1 MDLIGAD
8 TLEALSKGVIK
19 KDDPLTP
26 ILIRQASGL
35 IREFCEW
42 HIYPLITE
50 TKRVDHKG
58 GRFIKLPTLVLQ
70 DEPTIEYLGHERV
83 VQEWSEAGMCRLSD
97 PLPAAMGAIQAT
109 MTHGYSELPA
119 TVEVVMASII
129 VASVTA
135 PVGINQAAVGS
146 VSSTFEVPGGGIRLS
161 AYAKRALDGFR
172 LVYRP

>member
-8 TLEALSKGVIK
+8 TLEALSKGVVK

-42 HIYPLITE
+42 HIYPLVTE

-58 GRFIKLPTLVLQ
+58 GRFIKLPTLMLQ
-70 DEPTIEYLGHERV
+70 DEPTIEYLDHERV
-83 VQEWSEAGMCRLSD
+83 VQEW
-97 PLPAAMGAIQAT
+97 AAMGAIQAT

-129 VASVTA
+129 VASRTA

-146 VSSTFEVPGGGIRLS
+146 VSSTFEVPGGGIRLR

>member
-1 MDLIGAD
+1 M
-8 TLEALSKGVIK
+8 
-19 KDDPLTP
+19 
-26 ILIRQASGL
+26 QAG
-35 IREFCEW
+35 
-42 HIYPLITE
+42 
-50 TKRVDHKG
+50 
-58 GRFIKLPTLVLQ
+58 
-70 DEPTIEYLGHERV
+70 
-83 VQEWSEAGMCRLSD
+83 D